1 MTKGSGTD
9 VCDIALNGGSSIS
22 WKLFDALLNALI
34 HSVRIHSDNNFV
46 LVNVIIGVMY
56 YNVQVRYFRNTV
68 LSLVLKRI
76 TLLYTK
82 VVAGILLDS

>member
-1 MTKGSGTD
+1 MIEGSGTD
-9 VCDIALNGGSSIS
+9 ACDTALNGGSSIS

-34 HSVRIHSDNNFV
+34 HSIRIHSNNNFEF
-46 LVNVIIGVMY
+46 VNVIIGIMY
-56 YNVQVRYFRNTV
+56 YKVQVRFFRNTV

-82 VVAGILLDS
+82 VVAGILLNS

>member
-1 MTKGSGTD
+1 MDILTKGSGTD
-9 VCDIALNGGSSIS
+9 VCDIALNGGINVSL
-22 WKLFDALLNALI
+22 KLFDALLNASI
-34 HSVRIHSDNNFV
+34 HSNDNFEF
-46 LVNVIIGVMY
+46 VNVIISVMHC
-56 YNVQVRYFRNTV
+56 NVQVRFFRNTV

>member
-1 MTKGSGTD
+1 MR
-9 VCDIALNGGSSIS
+9 DIALNGGSSVS

-34 HSVRIHSDNNFV
+34 HSNNNFEF
-46 LVNVIIGVMY
+46 VNVIIGVMY
-56 YNVQVRYFRNTV
+56 CNVQVRFFRNTV

-76 TLLYTK
+76 TLLYMK